1 MMEMI
6 MNMPVMLLLTFG
18 AYLLG
23 VWVKKK
29 SGLALMHPFL
39 ISIPVIVAVLELAD
53 IPCQFYIESN
63 SLLNFLLGPSVVS
76 LGLLLYDNRM
86 QVWKNF
92 AGIMSSVVVGSVVG
106 VVSVVVLCRLFGL
119 NDIFLLSLE
128 PKSVTTPIAM
138 DISASLGGNVSLT
151 AVSVVLCGFVGA
163 ILGPFIIRILKIK
176 SPVARGLGMGC
187 ASHGLGTARAIEMG
201 AVEGAVSG
209 LAIAL
214 MGVATAILIP
224 LLNIFLHVHS
234 EM

>member
-1 MMEMI
+1 MEMI
-6 MNMPVMLLLTFG
+6 MNMPVMLLLTIG

-39 ISIPVIVAVLELAD
+39 ISIPVIITVLKLTD

-63 SLLNFLLGPSVVS
+63 SLLNFLLAPSVVS

-106 VVSVVVLCRLFGL
+106 VVSVIVLCRLFGL

-224 LLNIFLHVHS
+224 LLNIFLHVYS

>member
-1 MMEMI
+1 MDVL
-6 MNMPVMLLLTFG
+6 MNMPMMLLLTIG
-18 AYLLG
+18 AYMLG

-29 SGLALMHPFL
+29 SGLALLHPFL
-39 ISIPVIVAVLELAD
+39 ISIPVIIAVLKLTR
-53 IPCQFYIESN
+53 IPSDFYVESN
-63 SLLNFLLGPSVVS
+63 SLLTFLLGPSVVS
-76 LGLLLYDNRM
+76 LGLLLYDNR
-86 QVWKNF
+86 QIILKNF
-92 AGIMSSVVVGSVVG
+92 AGIISSVISGSAVG
-106 VVSVVVLCRLFGL
+106 VVSVYALCQLFGL
-119 NDIFLLSLE
+119 NELFLLSLE

-176 SPVARGLGMGC
+176 FPVARGLGMGC
-187 ASHGLGTARAIEMG
+187 ASHGLGTARAIELG

-224 LLNIFLHVHS
+224 LLNIFLHVYS